1 MCGIYIPCMSARLS
15 AIVVELG
22 VDVVERVN
30 VLKPSGH
37 HRYYLGMTVV
47 KDVISVHVHYEW
59 RPSN

>member
-1 MCGIYIPCMSARLS
+1 MSARLS

-47 KDVISVHVHYEW
+47 KDAIGVHVHYEW